1 MSKLVKTT
9 VASSAI
15 AIISYKLGD
24 QIFNL
29 IGNFFTDN
37 LLAKIEIDSSLN
49 PKLFFA
55 IKTELEKFVDSSK
68 LLKINDF
75 GSQIR
80 YELNVGFYK
89 IKTRKHGWIF
99 VNYVDNKFIL
109 YKLPK
114 ISFFPPQIKKQ
125 TNRLKKFI
133 DSVHSISCRPDE
145 MRMCYTSNNNNW
157 SYPIIRRP
165 CKFLDSNL
173 TTEMRSVLKDVDVF
187 MRNEDTYRELGA
199 NYRRGMLLYGESG
212 CGKTGLISI
221 ISNKYGMDS
230 YILNLNSKDMSDS
243 VLISLASNV
252 KARSILVIE
261 EIDKQIETLNANG
274 NKNVS
279 IGGLLS
285 ALDGP
290 QGLAHGVIVIMT
302 ANCDNFLPANYMEAL
317 IRTGRIDKKFEF
329 RTKIN
334 MQIDN
339 LYSQ

>member
-9 VASSAI
+9 IASSAI
-15 AIISYKLGD
+15 AIISYKVGD

-37 LLAKIEIDSSLN
+37 LLAKLEINSNLN

-55 IKTELEKFVDSSK
+55 IKIELETLLDPSK
-68 LLKINDF
+68 LLKVIDF
-75 GSQIR
+75 GSQVR
-80 YELNVGFYK
+80 YELNFGFYK
-89 IKTRKHGWIF
+89 IKTEKHGWLF
-99 VNYVDNKFIL
+99 VNYVDNKLVL

-125 TNRLKKFI
+125 TNCLKKFI
-133 DSVHSISCRPDE
+133 DSVHNKSCKPDK
-145 MRMCYTSNNNNW
+145 MRMCYTSNKNEW

-165 CKFLDSNL
+165 SKFPDSNL
-173 TTEMRSVLKDVDVF
+173 TTEMKSVLDDVDIFV
-187 MRNEDTYRELGA
+187 RNENTYEELGA
-199 NYRRGMLLYGESG
+199 NYRRGMLFYGDAG

-252 KARSILVIE
+252 KPRSILVIE

-279 IGGLLS
+279 IGGFLS

-302 ANCDNFLPANYMEAL
+302 ANCDDFLPTNYMEAL
-317 IRTGRIDKKFEF
+317 IRPGRIDKKFEF

-339 LYSQ
+339 LYP